1 MKFQRAYFTALKVF
15 AFALALSVV
24 SCSGDPKERTAEDAL
39 SALVNGNKN
48 VSVFGHA
55 SVYNILNKADYK
67 HIPKANVLI
76 NAQLDS
82 WKRAF
87 NLDGPIY
94 FALEGPFKND
104 ATPETVY
111 GFMDVKDEDS
121 LISVIHELNFDTE
134 KSGDFTYFQDGD
146 ITCGVRNHLLIFISK
161 GGNYDGKAELTK
173 AFQATEGDL
182 SEDKPQEII
191 TTKKD
196 IVVGV
201 SLQRLFL
208 SANTALNKLPK
219 AKLDEL
225 TSLLNDGYIE
235 TDVNFENGQIAI
247 NSKNMFSDALKDRL
261 WFNDN
266 GSDISKKLGKGT
278 PWMGVAANI
287 DMKKLNQFMADFS
300 PNGTQ
305 DLAEIMGPEM
315 GMMMLFSGLDFAK
328 SLTGQFGA
336 VAVGNAKQEGGTF
349 EFNAYLGLTKEGQK
363 AKSMVDKLFGS
374 SPKKNG
380 AYVVDNM
387 AISAKDDGIYIYSV
401 NSMDKST
408 LKLPSCAKNFGKS
421 TLSMFVNFN
430 AMDVKSLD
438 LPKESKFLE
447 LMESVS
453 LESTRDGTTITLVAK
468 DKSKNILDQMSD
480 FYYNMFKDEIG
491 ALM

>member
-1 MKFQRAYFTALKVF
+1 MKFQRAHITALKVF

-24 SCSGDPKERTAEDAL
+24 SCSGNPKERTAEDAL

-48 VSVFGHA
+48 VSVFGHV

-67 HIPKANVLI
+67 HIPKANILI
-76 NAQLDS
+76 DAQFDS
-82 WKRAF
+82 WKKAF
-87 NLDGPIY
+87 NLEGPIY

-121 LISVIHELNFDTE
+121 LISVIHGLNFDTE

-161 GGNYDGKAELTK
+161 GGNYDGKTVLTK
-173 AFQATEGDL
+173 AFKATEGDL
-182 SEDKPQEII
+182 SEEKPHEII

-196 IVVGV
+196 VVVGI

-219 AKLDEL
+219 AKLTEL
-225 TSLLNDGYIE
+225 TSLLEDGYVE
-235 TDVNFENGQIAI
+235 TDVSFDKGQISI

-266 GSDISKKLGKGT
+266 GTDISKKLGKGN
-278 PWMGVAANI
+278 PWMGIAANM

-305 DLAEIMGPEM
+305 DLTEVLGPEM
-315 GMMMLFSGLDFAK
+315 GAMMLFSGLDFAK

-349 EFNAYLGLTKEGQK
+349 EFNAFLGLTKDGK
-363 AKSMVDKLFGS
+363 NAKTMVNSLFGS
-374 SPKKNG
+374 NPKKNG
-380 AYVVDNM
+380 AYIVDNM
-387 AISAKDDGIYIYSV
+387 AISAKDDGIYIYSL
-401 NSMDKST
+401 NSMKQPS
-408 LKLPSCAKNFGKS
+408 LKLPACAKNFGKS
-421 TLSMFVNFN
+421 TLSAFINFN
-430 AMDVKSLD
+430 AMDMKSLD
-438 LPKESKFLE
+438 LPKETKFLE

-453 LESTRDGTTITLVAK
+453 VECTRDGTMVTIVAK
-468 DKSKNILDQMSD
+468 NKSKNILDQMTD
-480 FYYNMFKDEIG
+480 FYYDMFKEEIG
-491 ALM
+491 AFM